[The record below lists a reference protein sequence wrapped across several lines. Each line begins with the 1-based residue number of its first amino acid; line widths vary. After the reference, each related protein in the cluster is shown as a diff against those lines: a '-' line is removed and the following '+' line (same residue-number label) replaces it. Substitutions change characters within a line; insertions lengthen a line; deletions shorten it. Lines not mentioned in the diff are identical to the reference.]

1 MKTKKLI
8 ASACLAG
15 LSISA
20 NAYAADIGGYEL
32 KPYLFGTV
40 GAVVDGVKRDD
51 GLNDNATKFAGQVGL
66 GTQIG
71 TNFGAELTFQ
81 TSTPHSFE
89 SYKTLLDGEVIKE
102 KSPKVQNNA
111 VALRAT
117 VGSEVK
123 EGLRLFGKVGVAA
136 NKRTAAGVGYRNNR
150 AYVTA
155 GVGMTYSFNDEW
167 SVRADYDHYFKRN
180 PKRPNYDNLK
190 WKGTNYAGIGFQYNF

>member
-8 ASACLAG
+8 ASACLAS

-40 GAVVDGVKRDD
+40 GAVVDGVKTNTI
-51 GLNDNATKFAGQVGL
+51 NDNATKFAGQVGL

-71 TNFGAELTFQ
+71 ANFGAELAFQ

-89 SYKTLLDGEVIKE
+89 SYITDSDGQVTKE

-111 VALRAT
+111 AALRAT
-117 VGSEVK
+117 VGGEVK

-136 NKRTAAGVGYRNNR
+136 NKRTAASAGYRNNR

-167 SVRADYDHYFKRN
+167 SVRADYDHYFKRD

-190 WKGTNYAGIGFQYNF
+190 WKDTNYAGIGFQYNF